1 MYPINF
7 KLTCGFL
14 IVFMLVLGGCLGG
27 GSQTP
32 PTRFF
37 VLNSL
42 YTTANETKPVADL
55 KKAIVVI
62 GPITLTQVLDRP
74 QIIIRQSDNEIRV
87 SDLDRWAEPLHEN
100 LTRVVVDNLAI
111 LLSRGRVIRFPP
123 SSSIPFEYQVLM
135 EVTRFDGN
143 PKDQVVLRA
152 RWAILGDNGDTVLI
166 KQETVLNEPSKG
178 DTIAEMV
185 SAQSRLVARF
195 SREIAEAL
203 KTLDEQRAGK

>member
-87 SDLDRWAEPLHEN
+87 SDLDRWAEPLREN
-100 LTRVVVDNLAI
+100 LARVVVDNLAV
-111 LLSRGRVIRFPP
+111 LLSRGRLIRFPP
-123 SSSIPFEYQVLM
+123 AVSIPVVYQVII

-143 PKDQVVLRA
+143 PKDEVVLRA